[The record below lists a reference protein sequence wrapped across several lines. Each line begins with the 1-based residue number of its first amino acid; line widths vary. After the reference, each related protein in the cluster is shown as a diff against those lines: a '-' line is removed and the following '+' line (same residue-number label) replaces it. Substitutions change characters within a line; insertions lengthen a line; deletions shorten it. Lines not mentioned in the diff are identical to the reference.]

1 MWSIEWR
8 HFQLPWTTANRN
20 FIVAPLFDIEYLRNV
35 VAIQNISNVQIEAG
49 SANVVGVSDS
59 MMPRM

>member
-1 MWSIEWR
+1 
-8 HFQLPWTTANRN
+8 
-20 FIVAPLFDIEYLRNV
+20 LFDIEYLRNV